1 MQVLFH
7 GLKGHCHQ
15 SMPLIEVKSIL
26 KYGFDFESEFDL
38 VEIFILYIIIYICVT
53 PRNHH

>member
-38 VEIFILYIIIYICVT
+38 VEIFILYIIIYV
-53 PRNHH
+53 